1 MDLPGALASSIPA
14 VVAVPALLPD
24 WLNAETLMSNLG
36 TFAFWAALAIIFAEC
51 GLFVFFMPGD
61 SLLFVVGMFIATGA
75 IDMSIWVACLLLFM
89 AAAIGVTTR
98 RLRGLE
104 DEWAR
109 EHHPGRRTDFSE
121 FNNPE
126 HDWNRPDDRP

>member
-51 GLFVFFMPGD
+51 GLFLFFMPGD

-75 IDMSIWVACLLLFM
+75 IDMSIWLACLLLFKLWLRNLENYLKLSRFM
-89 AAAIGVTTR
+89 TTTI
-98 RLRGLE
+98 
-104 DEWAR
+104 
-109 EHHPGRRTDFSE
+109 RTRAQK
-121 FNNPE
+121 PV
-126 HDWNRPDDRP
+126 R